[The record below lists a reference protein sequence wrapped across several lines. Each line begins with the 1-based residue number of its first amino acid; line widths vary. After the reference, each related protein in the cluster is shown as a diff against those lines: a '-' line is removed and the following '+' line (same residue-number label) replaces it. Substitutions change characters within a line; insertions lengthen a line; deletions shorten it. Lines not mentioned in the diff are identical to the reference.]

1 MSIVGAFDVHR
12 RQITFDY
19 VDTDTGQVVRGR
31 IAPACRPVLRRW
43 LAQRFAGRTEVAF
56 AVEACTGWRFVVE
69 ELEHA
74 GIAAWLADPA
84 DTAAARGRKRRA
96 KTDQA
101 DAAHMRRLLVEG
113 RLPTSWIPP
122 AQVREIRGIL
132 ELYKDL
138 RDEHTAWVQRI
149 HATLFHQGVPSLGVG
164 GVATAAGRA
173 RLEAGEGLS
182 AAGHQAVLVGLR
194 VLDGLDVELEVLHRQ
209 IRTFANQQPGCR
221 ALQTQYGVGPIT
233 AAAIWAMMG
242 DTRRFSA
249 SRQAV
254 RHTGLD
260 VTVYSSDGK
269 RAPGHL
275 AKQGPP
281 LLRWALYEAA
291 CTTSHTRAPDHAYY
305 GSVKDRIDHK
315 RAAISVARK
324 IARRSHHLL
333 RELGDQAYAAA

>member
-1 MSIVGAFDVHR
+1 MSIVGGFDVHR

-19 VDTDTGQVVRGR
+19 LDTETGQLQRGR
-31 IAPACRPVLRRW
+31 ISPACRVVLRRW
-43 LAQRFAGRTEVAF
+43 LAERFAGRTDVAF

-69 ELEHA
+69 ELERA
-74 GIAAWLADPA
+74 GIEASLAETA
-84 DTAAARGRKRRA
+84 DTSTARGPKRRA
-96 KTDQA
+96 KTDAA
-101 DAAHMRRLLVEG
+101 DTALMRELLAGG

-122 AQVREIRGIL
+122 EQVREMRAVL

-149 HATLFHQGVPSLGVG
+149 HATLFHHGVPQLGVN
-164 GVATAAGRA
+164 VASAVGRA
-173 RLEAGEGLS
+173 RLQAGEGLS
-182 AAGHQAVLVGLR
+182 AAGRQAVTVALR
-194 VLDGLDVELEVLHRQ
+194 VMEGLQTELDALHRQ
-209 IRTFANQQPGCR
+209 IRSFADHQPGCI
-221 ALQTQYGVGPIT
+221 ALQAQYGVGPIT
-233 AAAIWAMMG
+233 STAIWAMMG

-269 RAPGHL
+269 RSRGHL

-291 CTTSHTRAPDHAYY
+291 CMASHTRAPDHDFYA
-305 GSVKDRIDHK
+305 GVKERIDHK
-315 RAAISVARK
+315 RATISVARK
-324 IARRSHHLL
+324 IARRSHHIL
-333 RELGDQAYAAA
+333 RELGDKAYVAA

>member
-1 MSIVGAFDVHR
+1 MSIVGSFDVHR

-19 VDTDTGQVVRGR
+19 LDTDTGQVLRGR
-31 IAPACRPVLRRW
+31 IAPACRAVLRRW
-43 LAQRFAGRTEVAF
+43 LAQRFAGRTDVQF
-56 AVEACTGWRFVVE
+56 AVEACTGWRFVIE

-74 GIAAWLADPA
+74 GIEASLAETA

-96 KTDQA
+96 KTDAA
-101 DAAHMRRLLVEG
+101 DTALMRELLAAG

-122 AQVREIRGIL
+122 QQVREMRAIL

-149 HATLFHQGVPSLGVG
+149 HATLFHHGVPQLGVD
-164 GVATAAGRA
+164 VASPAGRA
-173 RLEAGEGLS
+173 RLQAGEGLS
-182 AAGHQAVLVGLR
+182 PAGQQAVTVALR
-194 VLDGLDVELEVLHRQ
+194 VMDVLQTELDVLHRQ
-209 IRTFANQQPGCR
+209 IRTFAGRQPGCK
-221 ALQTQYGVGPIT
+221 ALQTRYGVGPIT
-233 AAAIWAMMG
+233 ATAIWAMMG

-269 RAPGHL
+269 RVPGRL

-281 LLRWALYEAA
+281 VLRWALYEAA
-291 CTTSHTRAPDHAYY
+291 CLASHARAPDHDCYTT
-305 GSVKDRIDHK
+305 VKERIDHK
-315 RAAISVARK
+315 RATISVARK
-324 IARRSHHLL
+324 IARRSHHIL

>member
-19 VDTDTGQVVRGR
+19 LDTDTCRLLRGR
-31 IAPACRPVLRRW
+31 IAPACRLVLRRW
-43 LAQRFAGRTEVAF
+43 LVERFAGRADVEF

-69 ELEHA
+69 ELERA
-74 GIAAWLADPA
+74 GIEVSLAEPA
-84 DTAAARGRKRRA
+84 DTAAARGRKQRA
-96 KTDQA
+96 KTDPA
-101 DAAHMRRLLVEG
+101 DAAHLRELLAGG

-122 AQVREIRGIL
+122 EQVREIRAVL

-149 HATLFHQGVPSLGVG
+149 HATLFHQGVPGLGTG
-164 GVATAAGRA
+164 GVTTAAGRA
-173 RLEAGEGLS
+173 RLQAGEGLS
-182 AAGHQAVLVGLR
+182 PAGHQAVVVALR
-194 VLDGLDVELEVLHRQ
+194 VLDALDTELDVLHRQ
-209 IRTFANQQPGCR
+209 IRAFANRQPGCT
-221 ALQTQYGVGPIT
+221 ALQAQYGVGPIS

-260 VTVYSSDGK
+260 VTVYCSDGK

-291 CTTSHTRAPDHAYY
+291 CLASHTRAPDHAYY
-305 GSVKDRIDHK
+305 TGVKDRIDHK
-315 RAAISVARK
+315 RATISVARK
-324 IARRSHHLL
+324 IARRSHHIL
-333 RELGDQAYAAA
+333 RELGDKAYAAA

>member
-19 VDTDTGQVVRGR
+19 LDTETGRLQRGR
-31 IAPACRPVLRRW
+31 IAPACRAVLCRW
-43 LAQRFAGRTEVAF
+43 LAERFAGRTDVQF

-69 ELEHA
+69 ELHRA
-74 GIAAWLADPA
+74 GIEASLAETADTSTARGPKQRAKSDAA
-84 DTAAARGRKRRA
+84 DTAL
-96 KTDQA
+96 
-101 DAAHMRRLLVEG
+101 MRELLAGG

-122 AQVREIRGIL
+122 EQVREIRAIL

-149 HATLFHQGVPSLGVG
+149 HATLFHHGVPPLGVD
-164 GVATAAGRA
+164 VTSAVGRA

-182 AAGHQAVLVGLR
+182 PAGRQAVTAALR
-194 VLDGLDVELEVLHRQ
+194 VMDALQTELDALHRQ
-209 IRTFANQQPGCR
+209 IHTFANHQPGCK
-221 ALQTQYGVGPIT
+221 ALQAQYGVGPIIST
-233 AAAIWAMMG
+233 AIWAMMG

-269 RAPGHL
+269 RSRGHL

-291 CTTSHTRAPDHAYY
+291 CMASRTRAPDHDLYA
-305 GSVKDRIDHK
+305 SVKERIDHK
-315 RAAISVARK
+315 RATISVARK
-324 IARRSHHLL
+324 IARRSHHIL
-333 RELGDQAYAAA
+333 RELGDKAYAA

>member
-1 MSIVGAFDVHR
+1 MSG
-12 RQITFDY
+12 
-19 VDTDTGQVVRGR
+19 
-31 IAPACRPVLRRW
+31 VLRRW
-43 LAQRFAGRTEVAF
+43 LADRFAGRPDVQF

-69 ELEHA
+69 ECQHA
-74 GIAAWLADPA
+74 GIEASLAEPA

-96 KTDQA
+96 KTDPA
-101 DAAHMRRLLVEG
+101 DAGLLRELLAGG

-122 AQVREIRGIL
+122 EQVREMRAVL

-149 HATLFHQGVPSLGVG
+149 HATLFHQGVPGLGTG
-164 GVATAAGRA
+164 GVTTVEGRA
-173 RLEAGEGLS
+173 RL
-182 AAGHQAVLVGLR
+182 QAVEDLSPAGRQAVGVALR
-194 VLDGLDVELEVLHRQ
+194 VMDALDAELEALHRQ
-209 IRTFANQQPGCR
+209 IRSFATGQPGCK
-221 ALQTQYGVGPIT
+221 ALQAQYGVGPIT
-233 AAAIWAMMG
+233 SAAIWAMMG

-269 RAPGHL
+269 RTPGHL

-291 CTTSHTRAPDHAYY
+291 CLASHTRAPDHGYY
-305 GSVKDRIDHK
+305 AGVKERIDHK
-315 RAAISVARK
+315 RATISVARK
-324 IARRSHHLL
+324 IARRSHHIL
-333 RELGDQAYAAA
+333 RELGDRAYAAA